1 MTDYP
6 DEPVTTLMARET
18 AEAPGQCEAQ
28 IARNADLV
36 REAGQRLRA
45 LSPPFAATLAR
56 GSSDQAAA
64 FAKILLETR
73 AAIPTLSHAPSI
85 GSLYRAT
92 SPRFKGVPLIAISQS
107 GRSPDLIA
115 AAQDAQRQGALLVSI
130 VNDEASPLAEMAD
143 ICIPIHAGAE
153 KSVAATKSFIGT
165 LVALTHLVAEWSG
178 DEDLKEALTTVG
190 DVLRRAAAAD
200 WSGAVPLLREAS
212 HMLILGRGLTLPI
225 AGEAALKFKETSN
238 LHAEA
243 FSIAEVAHGP
253 MTLIGE
259 GDPVLALG
267 PMDEA
272 RAGLRERLEDFRAR
286 GAQVIATG
294 HTDDVAAAT
303 LALPGPIDTHPVI
316 GAIAQIQSFYGLAN
330 ALSLARGRDP
340 DKPPHLAKV
349 TRTL

>member
-1 MTDYP
+1 
-6 DEPVTTLMARET
+6 MARET
-18 AEAPGQCEAQ
+18 AEAPDRCETQ
-28 IARNADLV
+28 IARNADV
-36 REAGQRLRA
+36 MREAGQRLRA
-45 LSPPFAATLAR
+45 LAPPFAATLAR

-92 SPRFKGVPLIAISQS
+92 SPLFKGVPLIAISQS

-115 AAQDAQRQGALLVSI
+115 AAEDAQRQGALLVSI
-130 VNDEASPLAEMAD
+130 VNDAASPLAEMAD
-143 ICIPIHAGAE
+143 ICIPIHAGPE

-165 LVALTHLVAEWSG
+165 LVALTHLIAEWSG
-178 DEDLKEALTTVG
+178 DEGLKAALPTVG
-190 DVLRRAAAAD
+190 DVLRRAVAAD
-200 WSGAVPLLREAS
+200 WSDAVPLLRDAS
-212 HMLILGRGLTLPI
+212 NMLVLGRGLTLPI

-294 HTDDVAAAT
+294 HPDDVAAAT
-303 LALPGPIDTHPVI
+303 LALPGQIDVHPII

-330 ALSLARGRDP
+330 ALSLARGRNP